1 MKRIYSLAI
10 MLLSMTPLLAQE
22 TYENAKIINED
33 LNGTAR
39 YVGMG
44 GAMEALGADIST
56 IGSNPAGVGLF
67 RKSSVSMSFG
77 AVFQQDAKSFSDAN
91 KANLSFD
98 QVGFV
103 YSNQTGANSYIN
115 LGVNYHKSKNFDYI
129 LSASDALNNAS
140 QNSLSFAKAI
150 GRDDDNGATIL
161 NIEET
166 SSGLYGVDP
175 WTSQLDNLYYNNFL
189 IEQDGSAGW
198 NVASGYDFN
207 RAHKGYVGE
216 FDLNLSGN
224 INGRVF
230 LGLTVG
236 IHDVHY
242 KGYSE
247 YKEELVNYQDKP
259 IGSVTVVDQR
269 KITGAGFDIKIG
281 GIFRPVEESPFRIG
295 VYAAT
300 PTWYDLKTENRTH
313 MVNNTYIKPYNS
325 NFIQSN
331 GYKFKLYTPWKFGM
345 SIGHTVGNYLA
356 LGASYEYSDYGK
368 TDTRIKDGDAYYDW
382 YGDYHDPSSSDR
394 VMNDHT
400 EKTLKGVSTV
410 KLGMEYKPFDEMAV
424 RFGYNYISP
433 MYNKDGYKDGTL
445 DSYGSN
451 YSSATDFTNWEATNR
466 ITCGLGYTIGQLSL
480 DLAYQYSVSN
490 GSFKPFMDSWGNFNY
505 IDTDG
510 QRKTDMIDSY
520 PGSTKVSNKRHQ
532 LLFTV
537 AYKL

>member
-10 MLLSMTPLLAQE
+10 MLLSMTPLSAQE
-22 TYENAKIINED
+22 TYENAKIITED

-56 IGSNPAGVGLF
+56 IGSNPAGIGLF

-150 GRDDDNGATIL
+150 GKDDDNGATIL

-224 INGRVF
+224 INGRIF

-295 VYAAT
+295 V
-300 PTWYDLKTENRTH
+300 
-313 MVNNTYIKPYNS
+313 VCC
-325 NFIQSN
+325 
-331 GYKFKLYTPWKFGM
+331 
-345 SIGHTVGNYLA
+345 
-356 LGASYEYSDYGK
+356 YS
-368 TDTRIKDGDAYYDW
+368 
-382 YGDYHDPSSSDR
+382 HL
-394 VMNDHT
+394 V
-400 EKTLKGVSTV
+400 
-410 KLGMEYKPFDEMAV
+410 
-424 RFGYNYISP
+424 
-433 MYNKDGYKDGTL
+433 
-445 DSYGSN
+445 
-451 YSSATDFTNWEATNR
+451 
-466 ITCGLGYTIGQLSL
+466 
-480 DLAYQYSVSN
+480 
-490 GSFKPFMDSWGNFNY
+490 
-505 IDTDG
+505 
-510 QRKTDMIDSY
+510 
-520 PGSTKVSNKRHQ
+520 
-532 LLFTV
+532 
-537 AYKL
+537 